1 MSPYNRWLRV
11 AMIVAVL
18 SAGGCAFGK
27 KPFADDP
34 LLTRRAVW
42 AERPKA
48 RRTEPPAE
56 VNPAPPPAPPG
67 PLIGNPDTGP
77 RPLELVTSP

>member
-1 MSPYNRWLRV
+1 MGPFGRRLWVVIL
-11 AMIVAVL
+11 VAVT

-27 KPFADDP
+27 KPYAHDP
-34 LLTRRAVW
+34 LLSRRATW
-42 AERPKA
+42 GESPKV

-67 PLIGNPDTGP
+67 PLIGSPDPPAQG
-77 RPLELVTSP
+77 RELVTSP